1 MFISQVPQS
10 NAHPIQGDTEAL
22 ASSDERKPA
31 EIEGFSAVLELL
43 SAALVPINAELP
55 IAVATGKGEPA
66 SGKIEPDT
74 GKTGKTLP
82 VALPVTMPG
91 VAGPEISAGA
101 AAETKAKM
109 LFADALQTG
118 GIAGLA
124 DRKVDELMR
133 ALDGKAALGS
143 GPTNLARAIPSVKQT
158 AADGPLPVSVGH
170 AFQVVKAAM
179 PEAAEAIERVLAG
192 RIAAGATIE
201 KGGDGLAVKLEA
213 KAPAYPLVQTPLP
226 VSAGQTMPE
235 GKAKDEA
242 AVDAAKSIYGL
253 EAETDAPGRPKDKDI
268 APQDKLRL
276 AASSGRQE
284 SREGDDK
291 TSMPRTGAE
300 MQSSFLAASATSPVA
315 ATSGPAGK
323 AAEVV
328 QLGGTQRFEELVQA
342 ISNARETGSVQP
354 VKATLSHAEFGVV
367 ALRLSRDDGGISAVI
382 SSADPGFGNAAH
394 SAVRALGDAGASSGR
409 NDEHGRPQHSGDQA
423 GQAASSHSQQSAGHD
438 QRSHPGSK
446 SERQDLQRAANSSSG
461 EKGGQVRDSKDD
473 GIYA

>member
-1 MFISQVPQS
+1 M
-10 NAHPIQGDTEAL
+10 A
-22 ASSDERKPA
+22 
-31 EIEGFSAVLELL
+31 
-43 SAALVPINAELP
+43 
-55 IAVATGKGEPA
+55 
-66 SGKIEPDT
+66 
-74 GKTGKTLP
+74 
-82 VALPVTMPG
+82 
-91 VAGPEISAGA
+91 
-101 AAETKAKM
+101 
-109 LFADALQTG
+109 
-118 GIAGLA
+118 
-124 DRKVDELMR
+124 
-133 ALDGKAALGS
+133 
-143 GPTNLARAIPSVKQT
+143 
-158 AADGPLPVSVGH
+158 
-170 AFQVVKAAM
+170 
-179 PEAAEAIERVLAG
+179 
-192 RIAAGATIE
+192 
-201 KGGDGLAVKLEA
+201 
-213 KAPAYPLVQTPLP
+213 
-226 VSAGQTMPE
+226 
-235 GKAKDEA
+235 
-242 AVDAAKSIYGL
+242 
-253 EAETDAPGRPKDKDI
+253 PKDKR
-268 APQDKLRL
+268 RL